1 MRGIISAAGYLPYWR
16 LERSA
21 IGAFHGGRGSGTRT
35 VASYDE
41 DTTTLAVE
49 AGRLA
54 LKGTTV
60 EPETLWFA
68 TSTPTYAEKTN
79 ATVIHAALRL
89 PAATAAFDSGSAV
102 RSGVGAL
109 RAALRSSEP
118 AVLVVAADIRG
129 PREQVQ
135 DGKTGF
141 LVPPMTDTPLAAAL
155 SRLASDP
162 GLRAQMGAAGQ
173 AMALEKFDEGKVL
186 ARTVALLGA

>member
-79 ATVIHAALRL
+79 ATVVHA
-89 PAATAAFDSGSAV
+89 SQGQKYEYQEAV
-102 RSGVGAL
+102 NYC
-109 RAALRSSEP
+109 
-118 AVLVVAADIRG
+118 
-129 PREQVQ
+129 
-135 DGKTGF
+135 
-141 LVPPMTDTPLAAAL
+141 
-155 SRLASDP
+155 
-162 GLRAQMGAAGQ
+162 
-173 AMALEKFDEGKVL
+173 
-186 ARTVALLGA
+186 